1 MLDLLPQQREA
12 LAWTLDG
19 DGRQLA
25 WVGSI
30 RSGKSCGAT
39 LAMIIHAER
48 YSGQAIIMAGKS
60 VGSIERNLLP
70 YLAQY
75 TRELGIPYRHWRTKS
90 RCDVGMNAWHLFGAA
105 DS

>member
-30 RSGKSCGAT
+30 RSGKILRRHAGNANARRDVTAARQSSWPESQWAQSSGIMLPVPGAVHTRAGHT
-39 LAMIIHAER
+39 L
-48 YSGQAIIMAGKS
+48 QA
-60 VGSIERNLLP
+60 
-70 YLAQY
+70 LAD
-75 TRELGIPYRHWRTKS
+75 EIA
-90 RCDVGMNAWHLFGAA
+90 V
-105 DS
+105 